1 MVTDKIKKLVKD
13 NNIEFVDFK
22 FVDLL
27 GEWHHITVPVD
38 RLNNS
43 LFKNGIGVDGSSVSG
58 FAHIKSGDMIMLPD
72 PETVFVDPFYDHPT
86 LSFIGD
92 VVNVEDDTDEI
103 EIFTRNPRL
112 IAAKAEKYLQ
122 DLEIATESQW
132 GPEFEFYLFDHVAY
146 DQKPEAGF
154 YYLDSN
160 EAEWRSGD
168 LQETNLGY
176 KVRYKG
182 GYHTCPP
189 KDKTFQIRN
198 EMTRILHSCGVPVKY
213 HHHEVGGAG
222 QQEIEVMF
230 GSLVEMA
237 DRSMIV
243 KYVVKNCAYRFDK
256 SATFMPKPLFEEP
269 GNGMH
274 VHQYL
279 AKDGKSIFYD
289 KADDIELSQ
298 IGRWYIGGILKH
310 APSLLCFTSASTN
323 SYKRLVPG
331 FEAPVRSTYSVG
343 NRNACIRIP
352 GYQLDK
358 STYRMEF
365 RPPDATCNPYLAY
378 AAMLM
383 AGLDGIKNKIDPG
396 DPCNDDLSAMTVEEL
411 SKIPQLPSSLQ
422 RACEAL
428 ADDHEYLY
436 AGNVFTEDVIA
447 VWLELKMSQ
456 VDAIRV
462 RPHPYEFRMFYD
474 C

>member
-1 MVTDKIKKLVKD
+1 MVTERIKKIVKD
-13 NNIEFVDFK
+13 SKVEFVDVK
-22 FVDLL
+22 FIDLL
-27 GEWHHITVPVD
+27 GEWHHITVPVE
-38 RLNNS
+38 RLTNK
-43 LFKNGIGVDGSSVSG
+43 LFRHGIGVDGSSVSG
-58 FAHIKSGDMIMLPD
+58 FAHIKSGDMILLPD
-72 PETVFVDPFYDHPT
+72 PDTAFIDPFWDYPT
-86 LSFIGD
+86 LSFIGK
-92 VVNVEDDTDEI
+92 VVNVNGKITE
-103 EIFTRNPRL
+103 FTRDPRW
-112 IAAKAEKYLQ
+112 IAMKAEKYLK
-122 DLEIATESQW
+122 DSKIATASHW
-132 GPEFEFYLFDHVAY
+132 GPEFEFYLLDHVSY
-146 DQKPEAGF
+146 DQRPEAGF

-168 LQETNLGY
+168 SGDTNLGY
-176 KVRYKG
+176 HVRYKS

-189 KDKTFQIRN
+189 KDKTYQIRS
-198 EMTRILHSCGVPVKY
+198 EMTKILKACGVPVKY

-230 GSLVEMA
+230 GNLLEMA

-243 KYVVKNCAYRFDK
+243 KYVVKNCAIRNNK
-256 SATFMPKPLFEEP
+256 SATFMPKPLFNEP

-279 AKDGKSIFYD
+279 SKAGKSIFYD
-289 KADDIELSQ
+289 AKDENGLSK
-298 IGRWYIGGILKH
+298 IARWYIGGILKH
-310 APSLLCFTSASTN
+310 SPSLLCLTSASTN

-331 FEAPVRSTYSVG
+331 FEAPVRGTYSMG

-352 GYQLDK
+352 DYQLDK

-396 DPCNDDLSAMTVEEL
+396 AACNDDMSAMTEKEL
-411 SKIPQLPSSLQ
+411 LRIPQLPSSLQ

-428 ADDHEYLY
+428 ADDHEYLL
-436 AGNVFTEDVIA
+436 AGNVFTEDVIG

-462 RPHPYEFRMFYD
+462 RPHPYEFRLFYD